1 MKRWARVFLLGCS
14 LLLPSFVLADDACPQ
29 GPDIPTRL
37 LVGRWQVELHSGS
50 ASLWTL
56 TLQPHPEHIGSLR
69 GTLSQG
75 TQQAMVV
82 ADWDDGEF
90 TMEESHDGQR
100 IAATWLATASP
111 GQCGRQLEG
120 SRHTGDGANAR
131 SVRFTM
137 RSIGLR

>member
-1 MKRWARVFLLGCS
+1 MKRWGTVLLLGCS

-37 LVGRWQVELHSGS
+37 LVGHWEVELHSRPAGC
-50 ASLWTL
+50 WTL
-56 TLQPHPEHIGSLR
+56 ELRPHPEHEGSLR
-69 GTLSQG
+69 GTMQQG
-75 TQQAMVV
+75 GRQAMVV

-111 GQCGRQLEG
+111 GLCGRQLEG
-120 SRHTGDGANAR
+120 TRHTGDGPNAR
-131 SVRFTM
+131 PERFTM
-137 RSIGLR
+137 RSIRLR